1 MKAKRTSKLK
11 RGANERAKARSQQRV
26 VLALGRE
33 IFEAALKHR
42 REVEGFNDGSGG
54 WESLSEKQQAGWR
67 GVGMYVSQNFKRQ
80 NAEVSDPRGA

>member
-33 IFEAALKHR
+33 IFEAALKYR
-42 REVEGFNDGSGG
+42 RQVEGFNDGSDG
-54 WESLSEKQQAGWR
+54 WDGLSEKQQAGWR
-67 GVGMYVSQNFKRQ
+67 GVGIYVSQNFKRQ
-80 NAEVSDPRGA
+80 NND